1 MSINFS
7 AAADTV
13 LDAAV
18 TSTPR
23 VPGVVAMVTN
33 RHRNIYEGAAG
44 KRRLDQAGDMT
55 TDSICVIF
63 STTKAI
69 TGRPCR
75 SSSRKASL
83 ISTQPASRYAP
94 EIGKLRVI
102 DGFDVKGELILPST
116 EARYHHAHADRYSH
130 GRPELRFRPTIPIIG
145 WRRGQPSVITA
156 SRACL
161 MTARGEPAPRVSTK
175 RVLGRIIERD
185 VAACMAANLVKGR
198 ICYRCRRE

>member
-55 TDSICVIF
+55 TDSIFVIF

-102 DGFDVKGELILPST
+102 DGFDVKGEPILRSPK
-116 EARYHHAHADRYSH
+116 RD
-130 GRPELRFRPTIPIIG
+130 
-145 WRRGQPSVITA
+145 IT
-156 SRACL
+156 RAC
-161 MTARGEPAPRVSTK
+161 
-175 RVLGRIIERD
+175 
-185 VAACMAANLVKGR
+185 
-198 ICYRCRRE
+198 

>member
-1 MSINFS
+1 
-7 AAADTV
+7 
-13 LDAAV
+13 
-18 TSTPR
+18 
-23 VPGVVAMVTN
+23 MVTN

-55 TDSICVIF
+55 TDSIFVIF

-102 DGFDVKGELILPST
+102 DGFDVKGEPILRSPKRDIT
-116 EARYHHAHADRYSH
+116 TRMLMTSH
-130 GRPELRFRPTIPIIG
+130 GRPELRFH
-145 WRRGQPSVITA
+145 QPY
-156 SRACL
+156 L
-161 MTARGEPAPRVSTK
+161 
-175 RVLGRIIERD
+175 
-185 VAACMAANLVKGR
+185 
-198 ICYRCRRE
+198 